1 MEKAVSRLN
10 DAIGSTAALP
20 NLSELGGE
28 FQILDLKTNEHGVL
42 EICMEG
48 INLIFNNEKVFYYL
62 G

>member
-1 MEKAVSRLN
+1 MEKAVTRLN
-10 DAIGSTAALP
+10 DAISTAKNLP

-48 INLIFNNEKVFYYL
+48 IGLLFNNEKVNL
-62 G
+62 TQ